1 MALLQA
7 CIAYLWT
14 IIYLWLHATSQFF
27 EIKSDFTMSC
37 IDHLDFYVL
46 IVLSAWELV
55 RNREGP
61 VIQFRNNRSQISCND
76 LLRSIWAVH
85 VDDSFEK
92 IIGPEVNSWAGM
104 F

>member
-1 MALLQA
+1 MVLLQA
-7 CIAYLWT
+7 CNAYLH
-14 IIYLWLHATSQFF
+14 LSS

-61 VIQFRNNRSQISCND
+61 VIQFRNNRSRISCND
-76 LLRSIWAVH
+76 LLQGKSFSIVH
-85 VDDSFEK
+85 VDSFE
-92 IIGPEVNSWAGM
+92 ENNRSRS
-104 F
+104 

>member
-61 VIQFRNNRSQISCND
+61 VIQFRNNRSSDKLQWPVA
-76 LLRSIWAVH
+76 R
-85 VDDSFEK
+85 
-92 IIGPEVNSWAGM
+92 
-104 F
+104 